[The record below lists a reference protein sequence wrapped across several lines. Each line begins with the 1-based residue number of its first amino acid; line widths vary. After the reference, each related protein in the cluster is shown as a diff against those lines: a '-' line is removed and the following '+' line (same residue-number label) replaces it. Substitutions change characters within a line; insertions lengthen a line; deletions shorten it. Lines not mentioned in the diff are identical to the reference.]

1 MDDIDLPMTKGTM
14 EDITQE
20 NEASSQPD
28 GSTETPTD
36 SMSSQGAKRIYEK
49 EANILIDYSRL
60 DDDLKEVITV
70 DFQNL
75 EDPDQTASVC
85 PGFCGRQKLH

>member
-1 MDDIDLPMTKGTM
+1 MDDIDLPMTSGTM

-20 NEASSQPD
+20 NEPSSQPD

-60 DDDLKEVITV
+60 DDELKEVILWPV
-70 DFQNL
+70 
-75 EDPDQTASVC
+75 AKS
-85 PGFCGRQKLH
+85 LHIAQPVNVRHQGENIWSSL

>member
-49 EANILIDYSRL
+49 EANILIDYGRL

-70 DFQNL
+70 SGLKFPTLFLFLFSNKML
-75 EDPDQTASVC
+75 VIRAVT
-85 PGFCGRQKLH
+85 L

>member
-1 MDDIDLPMTKGTM
+1 MEDIELPMTKGTM

-20 NEASSQPD
+20 NEPSSQPD

-36 SMSSQGAKRIYEK
+36 SMSSQGAKKIYER

-60 DDDLKEVITV
+60 DDEHKEVI
-70 DFQNL
+70 
-75 EDPDQTASVC
+75 
-85 PGFCGRQKLH
+85 

>member
-1 MDDIDLPMTKGTM
+1 MDDIDLPMTSGTM

-20 NEASSQPD
+20 NEPSSQPD

-60 DDDLKEVITV
+60 DDELKEVILWPV
-70 DFQNL
+70 
-75 EDPDQTASVC
+75 AKS
-85 PGFCGRQKLH
+85 LHILILYK